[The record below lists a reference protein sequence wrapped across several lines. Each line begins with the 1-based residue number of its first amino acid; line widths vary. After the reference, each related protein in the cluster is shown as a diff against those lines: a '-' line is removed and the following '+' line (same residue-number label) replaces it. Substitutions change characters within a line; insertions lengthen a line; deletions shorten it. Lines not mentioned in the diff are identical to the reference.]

1 MSPWRARATWRVVT
15 CPHPAARIIAIDK
28 AEALAMPGV
37 HYVLDGRELAAA
49 TQPLLAGLDT
59 PKVPRR
65 PLAVDVARYSG
76 EWVAA
81 VVADTRALAEDAA
94 ELVRV
99 DYEPLPFVL
108 DGEAAYAPG
117 SPLVHADHGSN
128 VLLDRTFVWGEVEQD
143 FADSPHRLS
152 LRVTWGRSSTVP
164 VETFGVTASWDP
176 WREVLDVFA
185 SVQMPR
191 FPDQVA
197 LALKLPGSAVRVY
210 NDVDVGGSYGV
221 KRGIKHAVLVGY
233 LSRRLGFPVR
243 LIEDRLENMR
253 AGDAHGP
260 ERNFDIEVA
269 FDDAG
274 VIRSMKMRAL
284 DNVGAYAGRSPFQL
298 GKPVSAIV
306 GPYRIKSVQY
316 RAIAV
321 TSNKTVQEAV
331 RAFGQAPTNYAI
343 ERALEEV
350 AWHRGLDRLEVRR
363 RNLIRAEQFPYL
375 IPSGTTYDSGDYH
388 AVIDKVLAK
397 ADYAA
402 LVAERD
408 RLRGQGL
415 LAGIGIAACLEPSGA
430 NSTFEPLLNPKNE
443 TTTYT
448 EACRINVDVSGAVT
462 ATIHTLSAGQGHET
476 LVGTVIGEVL
486 EIDPDRIRVVRPDS
500 LSSLPSQSPVGS
512 RMAIMLGGAA
522 FHAAQKL
529 KDQDPRHC
537 RAQPRHPVGARD
549 LRRRRRVRPRR
560 AAEPPELERARHDRA
575 PQLPSPAARHRTGAR
590 LHPCDAGA
598 DRADSSRPPTAACRC
613 IPASR
618 SSSISFCVAVDP
630 DLGKPE
636 IKRYFI
642 GHDCGTVINPKIVRG
657 MTMGGIAHGIGAA
670 LYEEFAYNEEGQLIA
685 QSFMDYLLPSSH
697 EVPPVEIVHHVTPS
711 PHTVFGQKGSGESG
725 YLGAPAAIASAI
737 NDAIRPL
744 GIAVQQPADQDRAAR
759 RHDRRRARAQA
770 RNPSEGVRMIIDV
783 HGHLVPPDLLATIRK
798 ESGRFASL
806 RLVEDGAGLAIA
818 FAGGKPSRPIMKGLS
833 DVAGRLAWMA
843 KRGIDRHVVGG
854 WPDWFGYELP
864 AAEGE
869 AWCPA
874 VQRRAACRRQGRAA
888 LRAAGERAAAGRRAR
903 RRGAQGRDRG
913 RLPRRDDLDPAARD
927 RQRARCSRPRP
938 VLGGG
943 RRDRRAH
950 PYPSEL

>member
-1 MSPWRARATWRVVT
+1 MSAPAKSFRFVSTDRRVREDRRFVVGKGRFAADIVLPGARHVAVVT
-15 CPHPAARIIAIDK
+15 CPYAAARILRVNK

-94 ELVRV
+94 ELVHV

-108 DGEAAYAPG
+108 DGEEAYAPG
-117 SPLVHADHGSN
+117 SPLVHEAHGSN
-128 VLLDRTFVWGEVEQD
+128 VLLDRTFVWGEVEKD
-143 FADSPHRLS
+143 FAESPHRLS
-152 LRVTWGRSSTVP
+152 VKVKWGRSSTVP
-164 VETFGVTASWDP
+164 IETFGVVASWDP
-176 WREVLDVFA
+176 WREILDVYA
-185 SVQMPR
+185 SIQMPR

-197 LALKLPGSAVRVY
+197 LALKLPGSAVRVH
-210 NDVDVGGSYGV
+210 NDVDLGGSYGV
-221 KRGIKHAVLVGY
+221 KRGIKHAVLVAF

-243 LIEDRLENMR
+243 LMEDRLENMR
-253 AGDAHGP
+253 GGDAHGP

-274 VIRSMKMRAL
+274 VIRAMKMRAL

-298 GKPVSAIV
+298 GKPISAIV

-316 RAIAV
+316 QAIAV
-321 TSNKTVQEAV
+321 TSNKTTQEAV

-350 AWHRGLDRLEVRR
+350 ACHRGLDRLEVRR

-388 AVIDKVLAK
+388 AVIDKVLAR
-397 ADYAA
+397 ADHPE
-402 LVAERD
+402 LIAERD

-443 TTTYT
+443 TTTYS
-448 EACRINVDVSGAVT
+448 EGCRITVDVSGAVT
-462 ATIHTLSAGQGHET
+462 VNIHTTSAGQGHET
-476 LVGTVIGEVL
+476 LAGTVVGEVL

-522 FHAAQKL
+522 FHAAHKL
-529 KDQDPRHC
+529 KARLVAIAAHDLGVPEE
-537 RAQPRHPVGARD
+537 RAVYDGGNVSD
-549 LRRRRRVRPRR
+549 R
-560 AAEPPELERARHDRA
+560 AAPQNKRSFIELVTIAHRYFHRLPPGTEPNLAFSHVMQVPMGGK
-575 PQLPSPAARHRTGAR
+575 LPTPDGRVQIY
-590 LHPCDAGA
+590 PCFAFEFHLLLM
-598 DRADSSRPPTAACRC
+598 T
-613 IPASR
+613 I
-618 SSSISFCVAVDP
+618 DP

-636 IKRYFI
+636 IRRYVI

-670 LYEEFAYNEEGQLIA
+670 LYEEFAYNPEGQLVA
-685 QSFMDYLLPSSH
+685 QSFMDYLLPSAH
-697 EVPPVEIVHHVTPS
+697 EVPEVEIVHHETPS

-725 YLGAPAAIASAI
+725 YLGAPAAIASAV

-744 GIAVQQPADQDRAAR
+744 GITVNSLPMKAAR
-759 RHDRRRARAQA
+759 LGDLIAGAR
-770 RNPSEGVRMIIDV
+770 E
-783 HGHLVPPDLLATIRK
+783 K
-798 ESGRFASL
+798 
-806 RLVEDGAGLAIA
+806 
-818 FAGGKPSRPIMKGLS
+818 MK
-833 DVAGRLAWMA
+833 
-843 KRGIDRHVVGG
+843 
-854 WPDWFGYELP
+854 
-864 AAEGE
+864 
-869 AWCPA
+869 
-874 VQRRAACRRQGRAA
+874 
-888 LRAAGERAAAGRRAR
+888 
-903 RRGAQGRDRG
+903 
-913 RLPRRDDLDPAARD
+913 
-927 RQRARCSRPRP
+927 
-938 VLGGG
+938 
-943 RRDRRAH
+943 
-950 PYPSEL
+950 

>member
-1 MSPWRARATWRVVT
+1 MSAKSFRFVSSDRRVREDRRFVVGKGRFAADIAVAGTRHVALVT
-15 CPHPAARIIAIDK
+15 CPYPAARILAIDG
-28 AEALAMPGV
+28 AEALTLPGV
-37 HYVLDGRELAAA
+37 HYVLNGRELAAA

-59 PKVPRR
+59 PNVPRR
-65 PLAVDVARYSG
+65 PLAVEVARYAG

-81 VVADTRALAEDAA
+81 VVADSRALAEDAA

-117 SPLVHADHGSN
+117 SAAVHPDHGSN
-128 VLLDRTFVWGEVEQD
+128 VLLDRTFVWGEVEKD
-143 FADSPHRLS
+143 FAESAHRLS

-164 VETFGVTASWDP
+164 VETFGVLASWDP
-176 WREVLDVFA
+176 WREILDVFA

-197 LALKLPGSAVRVY
+197 LALKLPGSSVRVH

-243 LIEDRLENMR
+243 LVEDRLENMR
-253 AGDAHGP
+253 GGDGHGP
-260 ERNFDIEVA
+260 ERNFDAEVA

-298 GKPVSAIV
+298 GKPIGAIV

-321 TSNKTVQEAV
+321 TSNKTTQEAV
-331 RAFGQAPTNYAI
+331 RAFGQSPTNYAI
-343 ERALEEV
+343 ERAIEEV

-388 AVIDKVLAK
+388 AVIDKVVAH

-408 RLRGQGL
+408 RLRADGL
-415 LAGIGIAACLEPSGA
+415 LAGIGLAACLEPSGA

-448 EACRINVDVSGAVT
+448 DSCRITVDVGGAIT
-462 ATIHTLSAGQGHET
+462 ANIHTLSAGQGHET

-529 KDQDPRHC
+529 K
-537 RAQPRHPVGARD
+537 ARLLAIAAHD
-549 LRRRRRVRPRR
+549 LAIPQ
-560 AAEPPELERARHDRA
+560 ERAVYGAGDVFDRDA
-575 PQLPSPAARHRTGAR
+575 PQRRCSWAELVTLAHRNIHRLPPGTEPGLAFSHVMQVPTGGK
-590 LHPCDAGA
+590 L
-598 DRADSSRPPTAACRC
+598 PTADGRVQMYPCFAFEFHLVLMT
-613 IPASR
+613 IDA
-618 SSSISFCVAVDP
+618 
-630 DLGKPE
+630 DLGTPE
-636 IKRYFI
+636 IRRYVI

-657 MTMGGIAHGIGAA
+657 MTIGGVAHGIGAA
-670 LYEEFAYNEEGQLIA
+670 LYEEFAYNPEGQLVA
-685 QSFMDYLLPSSH
+685 QSFMDYLLPSAH
-697 EVPPVEIVHHVTPS
+697 EVPPVEIVHHETPS

-725 YLGAPAAIASAI
+725 YLGAPAAIASAV
-737 NDAIRPL
+737 NDALRPL
-744 GIAVQQPADQDRAAR
+744 GLVVNSLPIKIAQLGDMIAAAR
-759 RHDRRRARAQA
+759 AGSSSDT
-770 RNPSEGVRMIIDV
+770 G
-783 HGHLVPPDLLATIRK
+783 
-798 ESGRFASL
+798 SG
-806 RLVEDGAGLAIA
+806 
-818 FAGGKPSRPIMKGLS
+818 
-833 DVAGRLAWMA
+833 
-843 KRGIDRHVVGG
+843 
-854 WPDWFGYELP
+854 
-864 AAEGE
+864 
-869 AWCPA
+869 
-874 VQRRAACRRQGRAA
+874 
-888 LRAAGERAAAGRRAR
+888 
-903 RRGAQGRDRG
+903 
-913 RLPRRDDLDPAARD
+913 
-927 RQRARCSRPRP
+927 
-938 VLGGG
+938 
-943 RRDRRAH
+943 
-950 PYPSEL
+950 